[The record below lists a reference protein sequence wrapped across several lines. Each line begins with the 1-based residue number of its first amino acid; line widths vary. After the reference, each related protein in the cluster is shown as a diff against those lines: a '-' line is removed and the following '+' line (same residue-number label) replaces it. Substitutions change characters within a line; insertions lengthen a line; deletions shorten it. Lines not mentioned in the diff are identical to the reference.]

1 MTGDL
6 VTPWLHALSTR
17 FGDPIDL
24 FSQLPPD
31 LRGLRQYQDSG
42 LYLWR
47 QAVDPQ
53 LVGTLTNKISP
64 IVKDI
69 YETNWSRKRPQ

>member
-1 MTGDL
+1 MGDL
-6 VTPWLHALSTR
+6 VTPWLRALSER
-17 FGDPIDL
+17 FGEPIDL
-24 FSQLPPD
+24 FAQLPPD
-31 LRGLRQYQDSG
+31 LRRFPQYTDSG

-53 LVGTLTNKISP
+53 LAGTLTKKISP

-69 YETNWSRKRPQ
+69 YATR